1 MAWLTEENDV
11 LSPIREVFQDFDK
24 LIEKLDKIPK
34 TAETKTNELLKLFF
48 DEKKDIFKDPQLF
61 LEKLNNLSEEVGHAQ
76 HIVLAIELARQRIT
90 PQQVQNV
97 AVGASPKETP
107 GQPITINTSAPQQ
120 LGWLSG
126 MWYAKGEVAKAKA
139 IEASRRTLEVPQIT
153 TSKEV
158 VDILDSGRQL
168 PSEFNR
174 VQNWFQQ
181 AIDHLHIY
189 NDQETHERLLSELR
203 KHINKL
209 AGIIRAFCRTVAE
222 YRKDALSEGK
232 KDIAESIVAMKMAEY
247 QSLGGMQMKD
257 IYKAMREA
265 AGSQDA
271 GRD

>member
-1 MAWLTEENDV
+1 LTEDNDV

-24 LIEKLDKIPK
+24 LIDKLDKIPK

-48 DEKKDIFKDPQLF
+48 DKGKDIFKDPQLF

-90 PQQVQNV
+90 PQQVENV
-97 AVGASPKETP
+97 AVPQAPTP

-120 LGWLSG
+120 LGVLSG
-126 MWYAKGEVAKAKA
+126 MWYAKAEIAKAKA
-139 IEASRRTLEVPQIT
+139 IIEASRRGEVTPQIT
-153 TSKEV
+153 ATKEV
-158 VDILDSGRQL
+158 IDILDFGRQL
-168 PSEFNR
+168 PREFNR
-174 VQNWFQQ
+174 VQDWFQQ
-181 AIDHLHIY
+181 SIDHLTIY
-189 NDQETHERLLSELR
+189 DDDETHERLLSDLR

-247 QSLGGMQMKD
+247 RSLGGMQMKD